1 MTKDIKQIQKENRE
15 IISEAITGI
24 KLVYGNCFYSEIT
37 LDRVL
42 LALGDGWELKVV
54 KDNSPDQ
61 HVYFWIFNHEVR
73 LLWEAKEQTLEEQDE
88 KTQISVWKL
97 LGGDDAERI

>member
-1 MTKDIKQIQKENRE
+1 MTKDIKQIQEENRE
-15 IISEAITGI
+15 FIREP
-24 KLVYGNCFYSEIT
+24 LT

-61 HVYFWIFNHEVR
+61 HIYFWIFNHEVR

-88 KTQISVWKL
+88 KTQRTINEL
-97 LGGDDAERI
+97 LEYIN